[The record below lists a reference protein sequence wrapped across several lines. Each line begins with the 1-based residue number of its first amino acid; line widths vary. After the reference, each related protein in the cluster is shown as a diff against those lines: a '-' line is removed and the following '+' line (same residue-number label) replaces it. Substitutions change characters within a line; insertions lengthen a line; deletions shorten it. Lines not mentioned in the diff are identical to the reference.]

1 MKKIYFALAC
11 MVCSGGMLA
20 QTVPNGSF
28 ENWDTSQGFPNP
40 DGWATLNILSLFTG
54 SDYGV
59 TQEAPGAA
67 GASYCRLTCTAD
79 MEGMPTPAFA
89 ITGSINLLTASG
101 SAGFPVNNLPSFLSG
116 QYRSTINGDDQ
127 AGVACIFTRWNEVES
142 MTDTLAIASLQIFES
157 QSSWANFD
165 IPIVPMMTGTPDT
178 CVIILIAGAG
188 NFPEVGN
195 YLDIDDLHFT
205 GGVSSVDESEL
216 AGFKAWPNPMDNNLL
231 LDLSSMENV
240 NEIELYDMHGRL
252 MEQWQLGATRT
263 TLNVSHLSAGS
274 YILHVTNRKG
284 RWTQSLVKN

>member
-1 MKKIYFALAC
+1 MKKIYFALAYI
-11 MVCSGGMLA
+11 VCSGSMLA

-28 ENWDTSQGFPNP
+28 ENWDNSQGFPNP

-79 MEGMPTPAFA
+79 MEGMPIPAFA
-89 ITGSINLLTASG
+89 ISGSINLLTSSG
-101 SAGFPVNNLPSFLSG
+101 SAGFPVNNLPNFLSG

-127 AGVACIFTRWNEVES
+127 AGIACIFTRWNEVES
-142 MTDTLAIASLQIFES
+142 ITDTLAIASLQILES
-157 QSSWANFD
+157 QSSWTNFD

-178 CVIILIAGAG
+178 CAIILIAGAG

-195 YLDIDDLHFT
+195 SLDIDDLHFT

-216 AGFKAWPNPMDNNLL
+216 AGFKAWPNPMVNNLL

-240 NEIELYDMHGRL
+240 NEIELYDMQGRL
-252 MEQWQLGATRT
+252 MEQWQLGATQT

-274 YILHVTNRKG
+274 YILHVKNRRG
-284 RWTQSLVKN
+284 LWTQSLMKN